1 MLNNVTKRLKTS
13 SKIAKIMLLSTLY
26 ICVGHNICVEIM
38 TVNSISLAQQLVMPS
53 GKNQTNISF
62 RGAEIPDLDALRAKQ
77 DEFRRM
83 SEQAGA
89 QGGIIGKLGNF
100 ATKAIGVVIAFTA
113 TKICLGKAADMIT
126 SHLGKA
132 ADKAV
137 ATVSEK
143 VAEKAAGKTAEEAAK
158 LTAKADKLTKIV
170 DAIKKSNVDKYA
182 VNIIAGGA
190 ALGVAMKDF
199 GLVNKQVSDRTENLV
214 DDAIDNANGNGYN
227 SHGSGSSNN
236 DFTVSDDEF

>member
-1 MLNNVTKRLKTS
+1 MLNNVTKCLKIS

-62 RGAEIPDLDALRAKQ
+62 RGAETPDLDALRAKQ

-137 ATVSEK
+137 ATVSKK
-143 VAEKAAGKTAEEAAK
+143 VAEKAAGKTAEE
-158 LTAKADKLTKIV
+158 ADKLTKIV

-199 GLVNKQVSDRTENLV
+199 GLVNKQVSDRAENLV

-227 SHGSGSSNN
+227 SYGSGSSNN

>member
-1 MLNNVTKRLKTS
+1 
-13 SKIAKIMLLSTLY
+13 
-26 ICVGHNICVEIM
+26 M
-38 TVNSISLAQQLVMPS
+38 TVNSINLAQQLVTT
-53 GKNQTNISF
+53 KTNNNKANVSF
-62 RGAEIPDLDALRAKQ
+62 RGETPDLDALRAKQ

-83 SEQAGA
+83 SEQAGEN
-89 QGGIIGKLGNF
+89 GGIIGKLGSF
-100 ATKAIGVVIAFTA
+100 ATKAIGVIIAFTA

-137 ATVSEK
+137 AKVSEK
-143 VAEKAAGKTAEEAAK
+143 VSEKAAEKTAEEAAK
-158 LTAKADKLTKIV
+158 LTAKADKLAKVV
-170 DAIKKSNVDKYA
+170 DTIRKSKVDEYA

-214 DDAIDNANGNGYN
+214 DDAIDNANGNSYN
-227 SHGSGSSNN
+227 SYGSSSAGSDYN
-236 DFTVSDDEF
+236 VSDDEF

>member
-1 MLNNVTKRLKTS
+1 M
-13 SKIAKIMLLSTLY
+13 
-26 ICVGHNICVEIM
+26 CVGYKLFCVEIM
-38 TVNSISLAQQLVMPS
+38 TINSINLTQQLVTPNYS
-53 GKNQTNISF
+53 NTNGKNVSF
-62 RGAEIPDLDALRAKQ
+62 GSGAPDLDALRAKQ

-83 SEQAGA
+83 SEQAGGN
-89 QGGIIGKLGNF
+89 QGIIGKLGQF

-126 SHLGKA
+126 GYLGKA

-137 ATVSEK
+137 ATATEK
-143 VAEKAAGKTAEEAAK
+143 VAERAAGKTAEEAAK
-158 LTAKADKLTKIV
+158 LTAKADKLAKF
-170 DAIKKSNVDKYA
+170 VDKVRNSKIDQYA

-199 GLVNKQVSDRTENLV
+199 GLVKKDVSSSTENLV
-214 DDAIDNANGNGYN
+214 DNAIDNASGNGYN
-227 SHGSGSSNN
+227 SYGSSSASN